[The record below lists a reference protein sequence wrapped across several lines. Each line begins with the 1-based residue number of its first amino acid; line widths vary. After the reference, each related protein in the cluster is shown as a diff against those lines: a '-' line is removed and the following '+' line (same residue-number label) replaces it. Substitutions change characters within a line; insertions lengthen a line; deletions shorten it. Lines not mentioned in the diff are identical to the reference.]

1 MNVEIETKKADG
13 SGSMFDT
20 IAPRYDLLNR
30 INSFGLD
37 RGWRRRTVES
47 LQLLPGHRV
56 LDLATGTAD
65 LAIEMAEKLELEVIG
80 LDPSAQMLAIGQQ
93 KVKKGGLEARVKL
106 VEGDAQA
113 LPFPDGHFDRVTIA
127 FGIRN
132 VPDRL
137 KALKEIER
145 VLKRGGRLAVL
156 ELSEPKQGLLGKLAQ
171 LHVSTVVPTVG
182 ALLSGGE
189 AYRYL
194 RTSIAAFPPAEEF
207 KKMIEAAGLNVQL
220 VEPMTFG
227 ACHLYVAHKS

>member
-1 MNVEIETKKADG
+1 
-13 SGSMFDT
+13 MFDT

-37 RGWRRRTVES
+37 RGWRRRTVEA

-65 LAIEMAEKLELEVIG
+65 LAIELAEKLEVEVVG
-80 LDPSAQMLAIGQQ
+80 LDPSVEMLAIGRQ
-93 KVKKGGLEARVKL
+93 KVAKVGLQARVNL
-106 VEGDAQA
+106 VEGDAQT
-113 LPFPDGHFDRVTIA
+113 LQFPDGHFDRVTIA

-182 ALLSGGE
+182 ALLSGGD

-194 RTSIAAFPPAEEF
+194 RSSIAAFPPAEEF

-227 ACHLYVAHKS
+227 ACHLYVAQKS

>member
-1 MNVEIETKKADG
+1 MNVETKRADG
-13 SGSMFDT
+13 SGAMFDT

-37 RGWRRRTVES
+37 RSWRRRTVDA

-65 LAIEMAEKLELEVIG
+65 LAIQMVQALDLVVVG
-80 LDPSAQMLAIGQQ
+80 VDPSAEMLAVGRT
-93 KVKKGGLEARVKL
+93 KVERGGLSAK
-106 VEGDAQA
+106 VELETGDAQA
-113 LPFPDGHFDRVTIA
+113 LRFPDGSFDRVTIA

-132 VPDRL
+132 VPDRK
-137 KALKEIER
+137 KALQEIHR

-156 ELSEPKQGLLGKLAQ
+156 ELSEPRRGLLGKLAQ
-171 LHVSTVVPTVG
+171 LHVHTVVPTVG
-182 ALLSGGE
+182 ALLSGGD

-194 RTSIAAFPPAEEF
+194 KTSIAAFPPAEEF
-207 KKMIEAAGLNVQL
+207 AKLIESVGLNVQR

-227 ACHLYVAHKS
+227 ACHLYVADKT